1 MSRHAVVP
9 AVVAESVSFAR
20 GGVTILDDVSVEAY
34 AGEVLAVMGPSG
46 SGKSS
51 LLALLA
57 GLESPDSGSVVTGRG
72 AVDGVPDGFG
82 IVLQGY
88 GLVNLLTAA
97 ENVEIP
103 LQARGVPAAQVRA
116 RSAAALDRVG
126 LGHVADHLVEE
137 LSGGQQQR
145 VAIARAFVVEPA
157 VLIADEMTAELD
169 TTTKDVIAG
178 LVLSLADDGA
188 AVVLATHDP
197 ELAARCHRVVRLVD
211 GRVADEPTSA
221 SRQ

>member
-1 MSRHAVVP
+1 MVEMSTGRHAAVP
-9 AVVAESVSFAR
+9 AVVADSVNYVR

-34 AGEVLAVMGPSG
+34 RGQVLAIMGPSG

-57 GLESPDSGSVVTGRG
+57 GLERPDSGAVQVGDRP
-72 AVDGVPDGFG
+72 VDGVPDDFG
-82 IVLQGY
+82 VVLQGY

-103 LQARGVPAAQVRA
+103 LQARGVPAVAARA
-116 RSAAALDRVG
+116 RAAAALARVG
-126 LGHVADHLVEE
+126 LAHVADHLVEE

-145 VAIARAFVVEPA
+145 VAIARAFVVEPT

-169 TTTKDVIAG
+169 TGTKDVIAG
-178 LVLSLADDGA
+178 LVLALAADGA

-197 ELAARCHRVVRLVD
+197 ELAARCHRVVRLID
-211 GRVADEPTSA
+211 GRVAD
-221 SRQ
+221 